1 MDSPDTRT
9 ILETMRTFAIVGLSP
24 KPHRDS
30 HLVAKFLQSHGYRVI
45 PVYPRE
51 ESILGEKCYRSLRDI
66 PVEVDVVDLF
76 RRSEAVPPFVDDAMA
91 IGAKVVWMQL
101 GVVHEESAHKARS
114 AGLLVVMDRCP
125 VIEYRRHFGSSP
137 NALNPSGTS

>member
-1 MDSPDTRT
+1 MEAPDTRA

-30 HLVAKFLQSHGYRVI
+30 HMVAKFLQARGYRVI

-51 ESILGEKCYRSLRDI
+51 ESILGEKCYPSLRDI

-76 RRSEAVPPFVDDAMA
+76 RRSEAVPPFVDDAIA

-101 GVVHEESAHKARS
+101 GVVHEASAQKARS
-114 AGLLVVMDRCP
+114 AGLRVVMDRCP
-125 VIEYRRHFGSSP
+125 VIEYRRHFGSAP
-137 NALNPSGTS
+137 KALHPSGTP